1 MTPRIYLVAAIAA
14 NGVIGAQGRL
24 PWHLPED
31 LRRFKQITLGHPVV
45 MGRKTW
51 ESIGKPLP
59 GRENIV
65 ITRRRDYRA
74 PGAVLAASLDE
85 ALALCKN
92 QDRVYVIGGSEVFRA
107 ALPIA
112 TGLLLTE
119 IHRDYSGDVYWPK
132 IDRTA
137 WREAERETHVA
148 ANGISFDFVHYERV
162 RNA

>member
-74 PGAVLAASLDE
+74 PGAVLVASLDE
-85 ALALCKN
+85 ALAHCKD
-92 QDRVYVIGGSEVFRA
+92 QDRVYVIGGSAVFRA

-112 TGLLLTE
+112 TGLVLTE
-119 IHRDYSGDVYWPK
+119 IHRDYAGDVYWPE

-137 WREAERETHVA
+137 WREAKRETHVG
-148 ANGISFDFVHYERV
+148 ANGIPFDFVHYERA
-162 RNA
+162 RDA